1 MCERVL
7 GNSRYTKQT
16 SILPH
21 IFKLCIYLRLF
32 HVSVFSVLRSMCIC
46 RSVFVSLS
54 VIPIG
59 IYLITSFHHTNI
71 VATRT
76 TIKLSNRLS
85 QNTKL
90 WGKRR
95 WKYLW
100 WITLSWPSMQ
110 WKQTLTQ
117 TMLKRE
123 DFLQDSL
130 GCRPQFPN
138 SPAYK
143 TSTYICIVKG
153 ERGGVNFTWRELWY
167 ISFISM
173 MLDIYY
179 SSSFWNLH

>member
-7 GNSRYTKQT
+7 ENSRYTKQT

-32 HVSVFSVLRSMCIC
+32 HVSVFSVLSSMCIC

-54 VIPIG
+54 IIPLG

-95 WKYLW
+95 WKNLW

-110 WKQTLTQ
+110 RKQTLTQ

-130 GCRPQFPN
+130 GCRPQLPSLQN
-138 SPAYK
+138 IYVHLHCK
-143 TSTYICIVKG
+143 RG
-153 ERGGVNFTWRELWY
+153 EGRRKLYLKRIMVHFLYFDDARHLLFFFLLKSALN
-167 ISFISM
+167 M
-173 MLDIYY
+173 
-179 SSSFWNLH
+179 